1 MVRIPSLSRRSE
13 PAPTRDENLDG
24 QVDGRDTPVTET
36 AQSDDSV
43 GRPVVTDRDADQTTY
58 RSAGTTDGQT
68 SEAER
73 RANERAAVAR
83 AATGRPAEVD
93 SRGTAH
99 PVAPEPSNGTA
110 RPVAPEPVN
119 GTTRPVTPE
128 PRTGTTSKV
137 ETGARP
143 AVVPATAR
151 TAERDADLDSTTRR
165 PDTTDRVTAD
175 SAVTDRTTTD
185 RTVDPTPGATTPEPP
200 VTRGPKPR
208 ASLLATLGLIVSVVG
223 ATFVLTGTL
232 AGYGIGLGAFGAVLS
247 VLGLM
252 ATRRRHVA
260 GKTDAL
266 FGVLIGLAAVVIGV
280 LAMTGQFDWP
290 TTDGDWVQR
299 FREWL
304 DSQFVDRF

>member
-24 QVDGRDTPVTET
+24 RVDGRDTPVAET
-36 AQSDDSV
+36 GQSDDGL
-43 GRPVVTDRDADQTTY
+43 GRPVATDREANQTVY
-58 RSAGTTDGQT
+58 GSAGATGGQI

-83 AATGRPAEVD
+83 AATKRPTEAD
-93 SRGTAH
+93 PRAAR
-99 PVAPEPSNGTA
+99 PVAPEPSNGAA
-110 RPVAPEPVN
+110 RPVAPEP
-119 GTTRPVTPE
+119 TRPVAPQS
-128 PRTGTTSKV
+128 RTGTADRS
-137 ETGARP
+137 ETESRLA
-143 AVVPATAR
+143 AAT
-151 TAERDADLDSTTRR
+151 TAGTVERDADLDRTTRR
-165 PDTTDRVTAD
+165 PNPTDRVT
-175 SAVTDRTTTD
+175 TDRP
-185 RTVDPTPGATTPEPP
+185 VDPTPDVTTPEPP

-208 ASLLATLGLIVSVVG
+208 ASLLATLGLIVSVAG
-223 ATFVLTGTL
+223 AMFVLTGTL

-290 TTDGDWVQR
+290 TTDGDWVPR